1 MMFSLKSEEKKI
13 KITLYT
19 ILALFF
25 IICLSTVLVYGDSC
39 LLGSIEKANNDDVKY
54 IRSAWTFMD
63 TGMLTYH
70 DTKEPT
76 VYIMPGIT
84 FVLAFFMTI
93 FGKAAGIVA
102 FRVFQVILQ
111 TLSLYLLFLIGR
123 KVFNSR
129 VALCA
134 CVIDLFFVA
143 EYYAATLILTEVI
156 FKFLLLLLL
165 YLSIFAITKRK
176 THYYILGGFIWGIA
190 CLFRPTIA
198 AYPAVIL
205 VIWLI
210 KRYPLRD
217 MIKLT
222 AVALV
227 GFTLIMS
234 PWWVRNY
241 TVFDKFIPLTFSS
254 GNPFLQG
261 TYLNYDQTKDYTPY
275 TIGRTAWETNQN
287 EMDTGIYRLKTYGT
301 KQPLHYILWYTL
313 GKSWHFWNYP
323 FYWKEILGV
332 SFTRAGSFHWLVLI
346 TAALGTV
353 RLFKKRR
360 ESSLPFIL
368 LLVIGYFNIIHLP
381 YYTFSRYAFPV
392 MPLVGILSAY
402 WLDNL
407 IKIWKGAGYGQLQ
420 NTNSR

>member
-1 MMFSLKSEEKKI
+1 MFSLKNEEKKV

-25 IICLSTVLVYGDSC
+25 IICLYAVLAYGDSC
-39 LLGSIEKANNDDVKY
+39 LLGSIEKADNDDVKY
-54 IRSAWTFMD
+54 IRSAWTFLD
-63 TGMLTYH
+63 TGRLTYH
-70 DTKEPT
+70 DINEPT

-111 TLSLYLLFLIGR
+111 TLSMYLLFLIGR

-129 VALCA
+129 VALGA
-134 CVIDLFFVA
+134 CVIDLFSVA
-143 EYYAATLILTEVI
+143 EYYAATLILTEAI
-156 FKFLLLLLL
+156 FKFLLLFLL
-165 YLSIFAITKRK
+165 YLSISAIEERK
-176 THYYILGGFIWGIA
+176 AQYYILGGFIWGIA

-205 VIWLI
+205 AMWLI
-210 KRYPLRD
+210 KKYKFRD
-217 MIKLT
+217 MAKFT
-222 AVALV
+222 VMALL
-227 GFTLIMS
+227 GFTVIMS
-234 PWWVRNY
+234 PWWIRNY

-275 TIGRTAWETNQN
+275 KIGQTAWETNQN
-287 EMDTGIYRLKTYGT
+287 EMNTGIYRLKTYG
-301 KQPLHYILWYTL
+301 KEHPFQYVMWYTL
-313 GKSWHFWNYP
+313 GKSWHFWNSP

-332 SFTRAGSFHWLVLI
+332 SCIRAGTFHWLVLI
-346 TAALGTV
+346 TAALGAV
-353 RLFKKRR
+353 LLFKKRKK
-360 ESSLPFIL
+360 SSLPFIL
-368 LLVIGYFNIIHLP
+368 FFVIGYFNLIYLP

-392 MPLVGILSAY
+392 MPLAGILSAY
-402 WLDNL
+402 LLDST

-420 NTNSR
+420 NTDSR